1 MISRF
6 NVYAIGVALALGAWG
21 YIQTER
27 LEDSRADL
35 QAAQSIN
42 KAIVSAR
49 LEEQKLAESASHGAA
64 TAYAQLEELRNENR
78 RLLDAR
84 AAGTVELRVQAD
96 CPAVPETTEARVVD
110 NGSGPR
116 LTQRAERHYHALR
129 DKIATVTQQL
139 SACQDYVRRV
149 TGQEAN

>member
-42 KAIVSAR
+42 KAVVEARAEEQRLAKETAEDSAR
-49 LEEQKLAESASHGAA
+49 NYAILES
-64 TAYAQLEELRNENR
+64 LRDENR
-78 RLLDAR
+78 KLLDAR
-84 AAGTVELRVQAD
+84 AAGTVGLRVQAD
-96 CPAVPETTEARVVD
+96 CPSVPKDTKARGVD
-110 NGSGPR
+110 DAAAAR
-116 LTQRAERHYHALR
+116 LTERAERHYHALR
-129 DKIATVTQQL
+129 DKHAQIIAQCQAL
-139 SACQDYVRRV
+139 QDYVR
-149 TGQEAN
+149 TITSGK